1 MVSKNKPILNFYSIS
16 SSFNNVL
23 LKLCNKIVNSEE
35 SLYVNFDK
43 PNTKKDVDRFLWI
56 SQKNNFLPHKTYGEK
71 ISKRDKIILFDGSYK
86 DLKTNGIYE
95 GSFNAKGKFEGEGIF
110 MFFNEN
116 NQITMQ
122 INGTWKNHLLEGPAK
137 YCNLTKSSNKL
148 DCNQV
153 NFINGKIV
161 K

>member
-86 DLKTNGIYE
+86 DLNKIE
-95 GSFNAKGKFEGEGIF
+95 RFNTLIISPCVKIRKFEIF
-110 MFFNEN
+110 KKFLIFSYSKQNLFNSKIKN
-116 NQITMQ
+116 D
-122 INGTWKNHLLEGPAK
+122 INTDNFVVNWYEELSPLKWKKN
-137 YCNLTKSSNKL
+137 
-148 DCNQV
+148 
-153 NFINGKIV
+153 
-161 K
+161 

>member
-1 MVSKNKPILNFYSIS
+1 MVSVNKITLNFYTIS
-16 SSFNNVL
+16 SNFNDVL

-86 DLKTNGIYE
+86 DLNKIE
-95 GSFNAKGKFEGEGIF
+95 RFNTLIISPCVKIRKFEIF
-110 MFFNEN
+110 KKFLIFSYSKQNLFNLKIKN
-116 NQITMQ
+116 D
-122 INGTWKNHLLEGPAK
+122 INTDNFVVNWYEELSPLKWKKN
-137 YCNLTKSSNKL
+137 
-148 DCNQV
+148 
-153 NFINGKIV
+153 
-161 K
+161 

>member
-16 SSFNNVL
+16 SNFNNVL

-86 DLKTNGIYE
+86 DLNKIE
-95 GSFNAKGKFEGEGIF
+95 RFNTLIISPCVKIRKFEIF
-110 MFFNEN
+110 KKFLIFSYSKQNLFNLKIKN
-116 NQITMQ
+116 D
-122 INGTWKNHLLEGPAK
+122 INTDNFVVNWYEELSPLKWKKN
-137 YCNLTKSSNKL
+137 
-148 DCNQV
+148 
-153 NFINGKIV
+153 
-161 K
+161 

>member
-86 DLKTNGIYE
+86 DLNKIE
-95 GSFNAKGKFEGEGIF
+95 RFNTLIISPCVKIRKFEVFKKFLIF
-110 MFFNEN
+110 SYTKQNLFNLKIKN
-116 NQITMQ
+116 D
-122 INGTWKNHLLEGPAK
+122 INTDNFVVNWYEELSPLKWKKN
-137 YCNLTKSSNKL
+137 
-148 DCNQV
+148 
-153 NFINGKIV
+153 
-161 K
+161 